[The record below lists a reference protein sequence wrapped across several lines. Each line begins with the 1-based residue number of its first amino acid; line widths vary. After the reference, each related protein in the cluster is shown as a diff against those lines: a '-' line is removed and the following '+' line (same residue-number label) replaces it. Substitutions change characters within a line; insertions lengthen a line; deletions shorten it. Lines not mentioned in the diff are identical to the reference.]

1 MEALLSQLIAAI
13 SPSALPLVVCVLGL
27 AWIYWKINSQRRQTK
42 TERDLQHDDL
52 LARVKI
58 LEKEIEDIKQLD
70 LSAKLA
76 QILTE
81 LAWIKDRLKEKDK

>member
-27 AWIYWKINSQRRQTK
+27 AWIYWKINSQRKQTK